1 VRFTL
6 LSSDR
11 SRILGRKTVQADA
24 RFGDAGTSLNVTP
37 PYGSLT
43 CLGNLRS
50 RSSSASENIRE
61 VNGCS

>member
-1 VRFTL
+1 
-6 LSSDR
+6 
-11 SRILGRKTVQADA
+11 
-24 RFGDAGTSLNVTP
+24 VTP